1 MVVPGMSLQ
10 EKAEELIKD
19 HEELFRRWR
28 RFLPKLNRE
37 RLKWNIYPRLFQE
50 SLTTKRKNKWEIMMF
65 LYGKK
70 DAGIVIYRPCFFT
83 TFTHDGELWFAVYV
97 VSLGKLFLFSRHF
110 RERIAER
117 ENFIERLRSSKA
129 LESIS
134 DAFMLFLSLNHKY
147 SIEPRIQGADD
158 LRAYCESGM
167 LLGKW
172 LTDKALVV
180 KTFLSVDEM
189 KMNQFVEYNNKFFS
203 FISQDMFLA
212 HKGYDYDDGEM
223 FDIEVTNDYVIPG
236 EAWNKYLIN
245 RGNIYLINLARTNVK
260 RQKENLEEYNKLD
273 EMLTTIIDNYSENS
287 NNGNCKQ

>member
-1 MVVPGMSLQ
+1 
-10 EKAEELIKD
+10 
-19 HEELFRRWR
+19 
-28 RFLPKLNRE
+28 
-37 RLKWNIYPRLFQE
+37 
-50 SLTTKRKNKWEIMMF
+50 
-65 LYGKK
+65 
-70 DAGIVIYRPCFFT
+70 
-83 TFTHDGELWFAVYV
+83 
-97 VSLGKLFLFSRHF
+97 
-110 RERIAER
+110 
-117 ENFIERLRSSKA
+117 
-129 LESIS
+129 
-134 DAFMLFLSLNHKY
+134 MLFLSLNHKY

-180 KTFLSVDEM
+180 KTFISVDEM
-189 KMNQFVEYNNKFFS
+189 KMDQFVEYNNKFNL
-203 FISQDMFLA
+203 FISRDMFLA

-223 FDIEVTNDYVIPG
+223 FDIEVTDDYVIPG